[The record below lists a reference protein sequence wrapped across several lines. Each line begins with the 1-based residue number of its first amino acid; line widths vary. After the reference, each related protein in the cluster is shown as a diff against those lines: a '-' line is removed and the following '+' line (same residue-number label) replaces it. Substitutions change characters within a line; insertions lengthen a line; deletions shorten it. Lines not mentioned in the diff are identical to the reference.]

1 MGPRRAQGREQGP
14 CAPAAGRGKGGGRPG
29 GAGRG
34 PVAKGAAVPPGPP
47 GGQRSTRRPWTRS
60 QSRGHRSPPGW
71 ADPRVHFLVTGP
83 PAGRT
88 HPSRPL
94 QATAPVLP
102 FPTDPAAPPT
112 EAAALQGETHPCLHL
127 SACPRLCPC
136 VRVSACLHPC
146 LRVRVSAC
154 PGAQRQRSLRGW
166 GSVCLPLPLPT
177 PIPPHPPPSHPPTP
191 IPHPHLSPP
200 LHPPNP
206 PTPSTHTLPVTSQRV
221 PEEQSWG
228 PHV

>member
-1 MGPRRAQGREQGP
+1 MRRRP
-14 CAPAAGRGKGGGRPG
+14 GGGRE
-29 GAGRG
+29 GAGREG
-34 PVAKGAAVPPGPP
+34 LGGGRWLREQQYLRARPAASVPPADP
-47 GGQRSTRRPWTRS
+47 GLAPRAGATGAP
-60 QSRGHRSPPGW
+60 RGGLT
-71 ADPRVHFLVTGP
+71 PRVHFLVTGP